1 MRHALIKRYECR
13 ARHRL
18 FEINNLCLK
27 DGKSYVDF
35 MDRLIAT
42 AGHDWETNPLKCS
55 EIRTGF
61 LQLLQTELFRKLNG
75 LHDRDLLQLAADGDV
90 SIHDS
95 CKHAMYQQNAGVGSF
110 PFPNLFSQSQS
121 QLSRNDSGDA
131 FSKLNPQMHEI
142 QTVSCGSSK
151 PEKVAQ

>member
-1 MRHALIKRYECR
+1 
-13 ARHRL
+13 
-18 FEINNLCLK
+18 
-27 DGKSYVDF
+27 

-42 AGHDWETNPLKCS
+42 AGHDWETNPLKCN

-75 LHDRDLLQLAADGDV
+75 LHDRDLLQLATDADV

-95 CKHAMYQQNAGVGSF
+95 CKHAMYQQNAVVGSF
-110 PFPNLFSQSQS
+110 RNLFSQSQS
-121 QLSRNDSGDA
+121 QLSRSDSGDA
-131 FSKLNPQMHEI
+131 FSKLNLQMHKI